1 MASAKIKSLDALPK
15 LLDERRGHGKIVHC
29 HGVFDLLHVG
39 HIRHF
44 QEARRLGDVLVVTV
58 TPDRYVNKGPHRPA
72 FNESLRAE
80 AVAALGCVDYVAVN
94 NWPTATRTIQLLRP
108 NLYVKGPD
116 YKDVGKDVTGG
127 IVLERKA
134 VEEVGGELV
143 ITDDVSFSSSHLLN
157 RYMPAFSE
165 DVADFVSGFSR
176 RYTADDV
183 TSALESVRELKVL
196 VAGEAIIDEYQYCET
211 IGKSGKEPI
220 LAARYISSEKF
231 AGGIMA
237 VANNTAAICDEVG
250 MLTFLGEKD
259 SHEAFIREHLS
270 PKVAPMFLRMKDA
283 PTILKRRF
291 LESYPLQKMFEVYV
305 MNSNEDDVAMSR
317 DLCGRLAAELPKYD
331 VVIVTDYG
339 HGMLGGEAVELLAEK
354 ARFLAIN
361 TQINAANH
369 GYNTVSKYPRAD
381 YVCVSEREIRLEAR
395 SRHSPLRDVVRD
407 VSEKLACDHVVIT
420 RGELGCLC
428 YARNEG
434 FAEVPA
440 LNNRVVDR
448 IGAGD
453 LVLSVT
459 APCVAAGA
467 PMELVGFIANAV
479 GALAVATVGHR
490 HSIDKV
496 VLAKFIQSLMK

>member
-1 MASAKIKSLDALPK
+1 MANVKIKDLDALPQ
-15 LLDERRGHGKIVHC
+15 LLQAHRQSGKIVHC

-72 FNESLRAE
+72 FNEGLRAE
-80 AVAALGCVDYVAVN
+80 AVAALDCVDYVAIN
-94 NWPTATRTIQLLRP
+94 NWPMATKTIQLLRP
-108 NLYVKGPD
+108 DLYVKGPD
-116 YKDVGKDVTGG
+116 YKDAGKDVTGG

-143 ITDDVSFSSSHLLN
+143 ITNDVSFSSSHLLN
-157 RYMPAFSE
+157 QYMPAFSQ
-165 DVADFVSGFSR
+165 DVVNFASGFSQR
-176 RYTADDV
+176 HTADDISG
-183 TSALESVRELKVL
+183 TLENARGLKVL
-196 VAGEAIIDEYQYCET
+196 VVGEAIIDEYQYCET

-250 MLTFLGEKD
+250 MLTFLGEKE
-259 SHEAFIREHLS
+259 SHEDFIREHLS
-270 PKVAPMFLRMKDA
+270 PKVTPMFLRMQDA

-291 LESYPLQKMFEVYV
+291 LEIYPLQKMFEVYV
-305 MNSNEDDVAMSR
+305 MSCNDDDAAMSR
-317 DLCGRLAAELPKYD
+317 DLCSRLAEELPRYD
-331 VVIVTDYG
+331 VVVVTDYG
-339 HGMLGGEAVELLAEK
+339 HGMLDGKAIELLAEK
-354 ARFLAIN
+354 SRFLAIN

-395 SRHSPLRDVVRD
+395 SRKSPLRDVVLD

-420 RGELGCLC
+420 RGEIGCLC

-434 FAEVPA
+434 FSEVPA
-440 LNNRVVDR
+440 LTNRVVDR

-467 PMELVGFIANAV
+467 PMEVVGFIANAV
-479 GALAVATVGHR
+479 GAQAVATVGHR
-490 HSIDKV
+490 QSVDKV
-496 VLAKFIQSLMK
+496 ALTKFIQSLMK